1 MNITPQ
7 ALDFLFENRL
17 KDSKE
22 WYKEH
27 KDIHTKLVVEPF
39 REFVVNITPYMNEID
54 PAIICNPKKISR
66 IYRGARFSKDKSIF
80 KDNQWC
86 CFMNSERKELYEG
99 LPSFFFD
106 FSPRGFKY
114 GCGYY
119 KAGKSS
125 IEALRSLVLKKDKT
139 YLDARKI
146 VESDNRYIFDC
157 NPYKKDHF
165 PEADEIDRSWLN
177 IRDFC
182 VLIDSTDFDLLFSD
196 NLADKIGKEF
206 IKLKPVYDFL
216 MKAES
221 LNTERM
227 KKQA

>member
-27 KDIHTKLVVEPF
+27 KDIHTKLDVEPF

-66 IYRGARFSKDKSIF
+66 IYRDARFSKDKSIF

-146 VESDNRYIFDC
+146 VESDNRYILDC

>member
-1 MNITPQ
+1 MV
-7 ALDFLFENRL
+7 L
-17 KDSKE
+17 
-22 WYKEH
+22 
-27 KDIHTKLVVEPF
+27 
-39 REFVVNITPYMNEID
+39 
-54 PAIICNPKKISR
+54 
-66 IYRGARFSKDKSIF
+66 
-80 KDNQWC
+80 
-86 CFMNSERKELYEG
+86 LYEQRKKG
-99 LPSFFFD
+99 IVRGSFFFD

-119 KAGKSS
+119 KAGKGS

-139 YLDARKI
+139 YLAARKA
-146 VESDNRYIFDC
+146 VESDSRYILDC

-196 NLADKIGKEF
+196 NLADEIGKEF

-221 LNTERM
+221 INTERM
-227 KKQA
+227 KK

>member
-66 IYRGARFSKDKSIF
+66 IYRDARFSKDKSIF

-114 GCGYY
+114 CCGYY
-119 KAGKSS
+119 KA
-125 IEALRSLVLKKDKT
+125 
-139 YLDARKI
+139 
-146 VESDNRYIFDC
+146 
-157 NPYKKDHF
+157 
-165 PEADEIDRSWLN
+165 
-177 IRDFC
+177 
-182 VLIDSTDFDLLFSD
+182 
-196 NLADKIGKEF
+196 
-206 IKLKPVYDFL
+206 
-216 MKAES
+216 
-221 LNTERM
+221 
-227 KKQA
+227 

>member
-27 KDIHTKLVVEPF
+27 KDIHTKFVVEPF
-39 REFVVNITPYMNEID
+39 REFVVNITPYMSEID

-66 IYRGARFSKDKSIF
+66 IYRDARFSKDKSIF

-86 CFMNSERKELYEG
+86 CFMNSDRKELYEG

-139 YLDARKI
+139 YLAARKA
-146 VESDNRYIFDC
+146 VESDSRYILDC

-221 LNTERM
+221 INTERM
-227 KKQA
+227 KK

>member
-66 IYRGARFSKDKSIF
+66 IYRDARFSKDKSIF

-146 VESDNRYIFDC
+146 VESDNRYILDC

-165 PEADEIDRSWLN
+165 PEADEIDHSWLN

>member
-27 KDIHTKLVVEPF
+27 KDIHTKFVVEPF
-39 REFVVNITPYMNEID
+39 REFVVNITPYMSEID

-66 IYRGARFSKDKSIF
+66 IYRDARFSKDKSIF

-139 YLDARKI
+139 YLAARKA
-146 VESDNRYIFDC
+146 VESDSRYILDC

-182 VLIDSTDFDLLFSD
+182 VLIDSTDFYLLFSD
-196 NLADKIGKEF
+196 NLADEIGKEF

-221 LNTERM
+221 INTERM
-227 KKQA
+227 KK

>member
-66 IYRGARFSKDKSIF
+66 IYRDARFSKDKSIF

-119 KAGKSS
+119 KAGKGS

-139 YLDARKI
+139 YLAARKA
-146 VESDNRYIFDC
+146 VESDSRYILDC

-165 PEADEIDRSWLN
+165 PEADKIDRSWLN

-182 VLIDSTDFDLLFSD
+182 VLIDSTDFDILFSD
-196 NLADKIGKEF
+196 NLADEIGKEF

-221 LNTERM
+221 INTERM
-227 KKQA
+227 KK

>member
-66 IYRGARFSKDKSIF
+66 IYRDARFSKDKSIF

-106 FSPRGFKY
+106 FSPNDGNNLFPLIHRHDPHNF
-114 GCGYY
+114 
-119 KAGKSS
+119 
-125 IEALRSLVLKKDKT
+125 LSL
-139 YLDARKI
+139 
-146 VESDNRYIFDC
+146 
-157 NPYKKDHF
+157 
-165 PEADEIDRSWLN
+165 
-177 IRDFC
+177 FC
-182 VLIDSTDFDLLFSD
+182 LFNCRIHVLIDAMHSH
-196 NLADKIGKEF
+196 NA
-206 IKLKPVYDFL
+206 
-216 MKAES
+216 
-221 LNTERM
+221 
-227 KKQA
+227 